1 MDLFLF
7 ILFSAGYIMIVHFA
21 MAIKKEFNL
30 FLIIGYFILAGVIG
44 WWMKSYEMGLVVG
57 VVLSLVFY

>member
-7 ILFSAGYIMIVHFA
+7 ILFSAGYIMVVHFA

-30 FLIIGYFILAGVIG
+30 FLIVGYFVLGGIIG
-44 WWMKSYEMGLVVG
+44 WWMKSYEMGLVIG
-57 VVLSLVFY
+57 VVLSLIFY